1 MLFLV
6 PPRTA
11 GVAFTTRLGGSSGGP
26 YSGLNLGTATSD
38 DPAKVRANRER
49 VARALGVSEDWA
61 LLKQVHGNSVVKV
74 NTGVRF
80 ATLTYE
86 ADALLMRPT
95 GVPAA
100 VVAADCLPIALVGG
114 EERGVVHA
122 GWRGLC
128 AGVIETAVTA
138 FEGGRPTAWIG
149 PSIGP
154 CHYQVGAEVVDTFRS
169 ANPESPEFWTSDG
182 DRFRFD
188 LRAAARWVLRKA
200 GAQVDDDDPP
210 CTFCD
215 SRFYSFRRDGE
226 TGRHAVVVWR

>member
-1 MLFLV
+1 MAD
-6 PPRTA
+6 RT
-11 GVAFTTRLGGSSGGP
+11 GC
-26 YSGLNLGTATSD
+26 GTGQEGDALATS
-38 DPAKVRANRER
+38 A
-49 VARALGVSEDWA
+49 
-61 LLKQVHGNSVVKV
+61 
-74 NTGVRF
+74 TGIP
-80 ATLTYE
+80 L
-86 ADALLMRPT
+86 
-95 GVPAA
+95 A
-100 VVAADCLPIALVGG
+100 VMAADCLPVALVG
-114 EERGVVHA
+114 EESSAVAHA

-128 AGVIETAVTA
+128 AGVLEAA
-138 FEGGRPTAWIG
+138 MAKFAPGDRPVAWIG

-169 ANPESPEFWTSDG
+169 ANPEAPEFWTSDG